1 MNREDNA
8 NKNSKVFNINKIING
23 SIETVSRIYKVE
35 KSGKI
40 HNIVEEENTIYE
52 VDGRIDRYSDKGF
65 YS

>member
-52 VDGRIDRYSDKGF
+52 VDGRIDRYSDKEF